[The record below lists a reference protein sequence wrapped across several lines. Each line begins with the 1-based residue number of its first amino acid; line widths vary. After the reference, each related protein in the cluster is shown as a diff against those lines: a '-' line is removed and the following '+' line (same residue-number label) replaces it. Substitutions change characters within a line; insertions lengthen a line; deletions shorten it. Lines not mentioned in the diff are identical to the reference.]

1 MTFAEFANGWL
12 LREVALN
19 RRATTLRYYRLLV
32 DRYLIPAFGRKR
44 IAEVDVSDVE
54 RAIAAARELA
64 SPSMAAKVRSCARRI
79 FARALAGDAVA
90 KNPVLATEPPRVAKK
105 PMRFFDAAQLRTL
118 FIAAAGERMEAFVVL
133 LPTAGLRP
141 GEALALTWADVDFVK
156 CELRVTKT
164 LQDNIGP
171 LRIVEPKTVN
181 GRRIIFLGRRALDA
195 LQRRFSAAAV
205 EGFDRPSDPVF
216 PTTTGTYQRRKNL
229 HARFWKPLLKR
240 AQLPDIRL
248 QDLRHTAASLSI
260 AAGTDARTLADKL
273 GHADPGFTLRTYA
286 HSTGYLQ
293 REDADAVER
302 HLDGQALNEL
312 QDATWLPNWL
322 PENAD
327 ATH

>member
-1 MTFAEFANGWL
+1 M
-12 LREVALN
+12 
-19 RRATTLRYYRLLV
+19 
-32 DRYLIPAFGRKR
+32 
-44 IAEVDVSDVE
+44 
-54 RAIAAARELA
+54 
-64 SPSMAAKVRSCARRI
+64 
-79 FARALAGDAVA
+79 
-90 KNPVLATEPPRVAKK
+90 
-105 PMRFFDAAQLRTL
+105 
-118 FIAAAGERMEAFVVL
+118 
-133 LPTAGLRP
+133 
-141 GEALALTWADVDFVK
+141 
-156 CELRVTKT
+156 
-164 LQDNIGP
+164 
-171 LRIVEPKTVN
+171 
-181 GRRIIFLGRRALDA
+181 GRRALDA

-216 PTTTGTYQRRKNL
+216 PPTTGTYQRRKNL
-229 HARFWKPLLKR
+229 HARIWKPLLKR